1 MRAKFGPAL
10 RNRVEAS
17 SRLVRGALSVTFVGL
32 LIAGGA
38 AHAAAAGDGSDS
50 SEVSSAA
57 SSAAGAVAPATSRTL
72 QGLAPKGWKVDSTA
86 EGDLNKDG
94 RKDCALI
101 VSDQKDRD
109 RRLLIA
115 LRGADGLYRKSA
127 DARNAVVVECGPSG
141 GVPSVAIKNGVVI
154 VSHYCGSRERSM
166 TDHKYQLRNGQ
177 WLLIGFTG
185 ESYDANADHVGQK
198 VDVNLLTG
206 DVEGRLWTGKE
217 NETRAKFLEVRSPL
231 VNSKEPEV
239 TEWTA
244 PATWLNT
251 KTKDCP
257 IVSVQS
263 IHNKDTVFVRMQ
275 LQESYK
281 LSEKDLRL
289 RTAKGQVVEPISV
302 RKTPYGYVIAAFDLK
317 AEPLAGLLSEATA
330 IANDSEPLLRV
341 NVEVSPKEC
350 GCTQT
355 FSTDRTAVGGI
366 LLTKRTSLPHLAD
379 VDFRN
384 EMGPEHTMLWAF
396 PEQ

>member
-1 MRAKFGPAL
+1 M
-10 RNRVEAS
+10 
-17 SRLVRGALSVTFVGL
+17 
-32 LIAGGA
+32 
-38 AHAAAAGDGSDS
+38 
-50 SEVSSAA
+50 
-57 SSAAGAVAPATSRTL
+57 
-72 QGLAPKGWKVDSTA
+72 
-86 EGDLNKDG
+86 
-94 RKDCALI
+94 
-101 VSDQKDRD
+101 
-109 RRLLIA
+109 IA

-127 DARNAVVVECGPSG
+127 EARNAVLVECGPSG
-141 GVPSVAIKNGVVI
+141 GIPSVAIKNGVVI
-154 VSHYCGSRERSM
+154 VSHYCGSRERSL
-166 TDHKYQLRNGQ
+166 TDHKYQLRDGQ
-177 WLLIGFTG
+177 WILIGFTG

-244 PATWLNT
+244 PAAWLNT

-263 IHNKDTVFVRMQ
+263 IHNKDTIFVRMQ

-302 RKTPYGYVIAAFDLK
+302 RKTAYGYVIAAFDLK
-317 AEPLAGLLSEATA
+317 AEPFAGLLSEATA
-330 IANDSEPLLRV
+330 IANDSDPLLRV

-355 FSTDRTAVGGI
+355 FSTARTAVGGI
-366 LLTKRTSLPHLAD
+366 LLTKKSSLPHLAD

-384 EMGPEHTMLWAF
+384 ELGPEHTMLWVS